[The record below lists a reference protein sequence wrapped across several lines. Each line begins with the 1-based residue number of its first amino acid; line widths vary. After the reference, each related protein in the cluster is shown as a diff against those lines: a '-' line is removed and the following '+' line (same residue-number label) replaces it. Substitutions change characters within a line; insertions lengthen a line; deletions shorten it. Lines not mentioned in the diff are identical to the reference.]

1 MSSNPKSEFES
12 TNTNK
17 QAVRLE
23 IEATNRTPEI
33 KMDGS
38 KGLIS
43 IKGVS
48 MPANVNQFYSPLL
61 ERLDQYMA
69 NPKEDTRVVFDLEY
83 VNSSSSQMILA
94 ILFKLKTLVD
104 KGNNLK
110 IDWHYV
116 VEDEDIYETGKS
128 YSELSGI
135 TFNFHERE

>member
-1 MSSNPKSEFES
+1 
-12 TNTNK
+12 
-17 QAVRLE
+17 
-23 IEATNRTPEI
+23 
-33 KMDGS
+33 MDGS